1 MNGHELKQNEDTYL
15 NPSGDTVLNKNDELL
30 SGSVLLTPEQLTDKN
45 QQEAFNTWTRFMDIV
60 KLNVSELKL
69 NTWFKPI
76 KPKSLEGSVLTI
88 SVPSQDYYEMIIS
101 RFGDIVI
108 RAIRSILGDT
118 AKIIYVIDP
127 RTTFSQEPELLETPP
142 HDNTNTTKA
151 GTEQNTFDPNFYR
164 PGLNQQQQ
172 NNFQETDPA
181 LSQKCFLNPEYTFE
195 NFVKGKNNEF
205 ATAAAISIANKPG
218 AQYNPLMLYGGV
230 GLGKTHLMQAI
241 GNHIKAANPQMKVMY
256 LSGPDFTT
264 NFIQS
269 IRMNKAHEFE
279 RFYKSLDMLIVDDIQ
294 FLEGKESTQDSFFQ
308 IFNSLYQLKKQIVL
322 SCDKPPHQ
330 LEGLEERL
338 ITRFQWGLTVDIQAP
353 DLETRIAILNKKCEK
368 EGFEVPYEVLEFIA
382 LNIKDNIRSL
392 EGCLKSLLFDAEL
405 TRSPINIDMAKRSVL
420 KFGGIK
426 NRKQNIDISVII
438 ASVSKYFNI
447 DESLLRLK
455 SKQQEIVHARH
466 TAMYL
471 SKELTSSSL
480 QTIGAHFGGRN
491 HATVI
496 HACKCIEEVINKDHS
511 FKDKLEQ
518 IKEMLLT

>member
-1 MNGHELKQNEDTYL
+1 MIANEPDFLLPNSNTADSIKNNFQNNSEEETQEL
-15 NPSGDTVLNKNDELL
+15 
-30 SGSVLLTPEQLTDKN
+30 
-45 QQEAFNTWTRFMDIV
+45 FNLWVRFLEII
-60 KLNVSELKL
+60 KYNVSDFKL

-76 KPKSLEGSVLTI
+76 KPKALNHHTLTI
-88 SVPSQDYYEMIIS
+88 LVPSEEYYEMIIT
-101 RFGDIVI
+101 RFGDIVNK
-108 RAIRSILGDT
+108 AIKSVLGDN
-118 AKIIYVIDP
+118 AKISYEIDP
-127 RTTFSQEPELLETPP
+127 LSTFTQEQELIDTPP
-142 HDNTNTTKA
+142 VNNQA
-151 GTEQNTFDPNFYR
+151 SSSNRFDPNYFR
-164 PGLNQQQQ
+164 PGITAIQINTEPDLS
-172 NNFQETDPA
+172 FTQE
-181 LSQKCFLNPEYTFE
+181 CVLNPEYTFE

-205 ATAAAISIANKPG
+205 ATAAAISIANRPG
-218 AQYNPLMLYGGV
+218 VNYNPLMLYGGV

-241 GNHIKAANPQMKVMY
+241 GNHVKTSYPEMKVMY
-256 LSGPDFTT
+256 ISGPDFTT

-279 RFYKSLDMLIVDDIQ
+279 RFYKSLDILIVDDIQ
-294 FLEGKESTQDSFFQ
+294 FLQGKVSTQDSFFQ

-322 SCDKPPHQ
+322 SCDKLPYQ

-338 ITRFQWGLTVDIQAP
+338 ITRFQWGLTVDIQPP
-353 DLETRIAILNKKCEK
+353 DLETRIAILIKKCEK
-368 EGFEVPYEVLEFIA
+368 ENFEVPYEILEFIA

-392 EGCLKSLLFDAEL
+392 EGCLKSMLFDAEL
-405 TRSPINIDMAKRSVL
+405 SKSKITMDSAKKSVL
-420 KFGGIK
+420 KFGGIR
-426 NRKQNIDISVII
+426 NRKQNIDIGTII
-438 ASVSKYFNI
+438 NVVAKYFNI

-471 SKELTSSSL
+471 SKELTSCSL

-496 HACKCIEEVINKDHS
+496 HAVRCIEEAINNDSS

>member
-1 MNGHELKQNEDTYL
+1 LNGHELKHNEDTYL
-15 NPSGDTVLNKNDELL
+15 NPSGDAAAIKNEELISGNL
-30 SGSVLLTPEQLTDKN
+30 SLTPEQVIDKN

-76 KPKSLEGSVLTI
+76 KPKSLEGTVLTI

-101 RFGDIVI
+101 RFGDIVV

-118 AKIIYVIDP
+118 GKIIYVIDP

-142 HDNTNTTKA
+142 PETGNTTKA

-164 PGLNQQQQ
+164 PGLNQQQTSV
-172 NNFQETDPA
+172 QETDPA

-405 TRSPINIDMAKRSVL
+405 TRSPVNIDMAKRSVL

>member
-1 MNGHELKQNEDTYL
+1 MDGYSSKQDNLNQESFSSNNTADTNNEAL
-15 NPSGDTVLNKNDELL
+15 AV
-30 SGSVLLTPEQLTDKN
+30 
-45 QQEAFNTWTRFMDIV
+45 WTKFIDIV

-76 KPKSLEGSVLTI
+76 KPKSFENNSLVI
-88 SVPSQDYYEMIIS
+88 IVPSQDYYEMIIS
-101 RFGDIVI
+101 RFGDIVS
-108 RAIRSILGDT
+108 RAIKSILGDDG
-118 AKIIYVIDP
+118 KIVYEIDTRNSFIP
-127 RTTFSQEPELLETPP
+127 EPTLFDEPAASSP
-142 HDNTNTTKA
+142 ARQSVQDDFRI
-151 GTEQNTFDPNFYR
+151 TENIQPEHAQR
-164 PGLNQQQQ
+164 
-172 NNFQETDPA
+172 
-181 LSQKCFLNPEYTFE
+181 CFLNPEYTFD

-205 ATAAAISIANKPG
+205 ATAAAISIASRPG

-241 GNHIKAANPQMKVMY
+241 GNQIKADSPEMKIMY
-256 LSGPDFTT
+256 VSGPEFTT
-264 NFIQS
+264 NFVQS
-269 IRMNKAHEFE
+269 IRTNRAHEFE
-279 RFYKSLDMLIVDDIQ
+279 RFYKYLDMLIVDDIQ

-308 IFNSLYQLKKQIVL
+308 IFNSLYQIKKQIVL

-338 ITRFQWGLTVDIQAP
+338 ITRFQWGLTVDIQPP
-353 DLETRIAILNKKCEK
+353 DLETRIAILNKKCEM
-368 EGFEVPYEVLEFIA
+368 EGFSVPYEVMEFIA

-392 EGCLKSLLFDAEL
+392 EGCLKSLIFDAEI
-405 TRSPINIDMAKRSVL
+405 TGNVINVDMAKRSVL

-426 NRKQNIDISVII
+426 NRKQNIDISTII
-438 ASVSKYFNI
+438 AAVAKYFNI

-496 HACKCIEEVINKDHS
+496 HACKCIIDSINNDS
-511 FKDKLEQ
+511 GFKDKLEQ
-518 IKEMLLT
+518 IKETLLT

>member
-1 MNGHELKQNEDTYL
+1 MNGYELREDSKTNDNGL
-15 NPSGDTVLNKNDELL
+15 NDSDAQQT
-30 SGSVLLTPEQLTDKN
+30 TDSS
-45 QQEAFNTWTRFMDIV
+45 QEAFNSWTKFLDIV

-76 KPKSLEGSVLTI
+76 KPVALVNSTLTI
-88 SVPSQDYYEMIIS
+88 SVPSEDYYEMIIS
-101 RFGDIVI
+101 RFGDVVTK
-108 RAIRSILGDT
+108 AIRSVLGDEG
-118 AKIIYVIDP
+118 KIVYEIDQ
-127 RTTFSQEPELLETPP
+127 RSSFTREPELVDSPP
-142 HDNTNTTKA
+142 PSV
-151 GTEQNTFDPNFYR
+151 FDPNYYR
-164 PGLNQQQQ
+164 PSQKTA
-172 NNFQETDPA
+172 ETQSA
-181 LSQKCFLNPEYTFE
+181 LSVKIGDAENDYIQRCFLNPEYTFD

-241 GNHIKAANPQMKVMY
+241 GNQIKADNPDMRIMY
-256 LSGPDFTT
+256 VSGPEFTT
-264 NFIQS
+264 NFVQS
-269 IRMNKAHEFE
+269 IRTNKAHEFE
-279 RFYKSLDMLIVDDIQ
+279 RYYKTLDMLIVDDIQ

-353 DLETRIAILNKKCEK
+353 DLETRIAILNKKSEK
-368 EGFEVPYEVLEFIA
+368 EGFAVPYEVQEFIA

-392 EGCLKSLLFDAEL
+392 EGCLKSLIFDAEL
-405 TRSPINIDMAKRSVL
+405 TRSPINLDMAKRSVL

-426 NRKQNIDISVII
+426 NRRQNIDISTII
-438 ASVSKYFNI
+438 ATVAKYFGI

-471 SKELTSSSL
+471 SKELTPSSL

-496 HACKCIEEVINKDHS
+496 HACKCIEEVINTDKN

-518 IKEMLLT
+518 IKDMLLT

>member
-1 MNGHELKQNEDTYL
+1 LNGYDLKNEEENKIENQNPDERAADVG
-15 NPSGDTVLNKNDELL
+15 GDT
-30 SGSVLLTPEQLTDKN
+30 S
-45 QQEAFNTWTRFMDIV
+45 QEAFNTWTRFMDIV

-76 KPKSLEGSVLTI
+76 KPKKLEEHVLTI
-88 SVPSQDYYEMIIS
+88 SVPSRDYYEMIIS
-101 RFGDIVI
+101 RFGDVVM
-108 RAIRSILGDT
+108 RAIRSVLGDD
-118 AKIIYVIDP
+118 AKLVYEIDP
-127 RTTFSQEPELLETPP
+127 RTSFSQEPELIDTPQ
-142 HDNTNTTKA
+142 
-151 GTEQNTFDPNFYR
+151 QNFNPNYFR
-164 PGLNQQQQ
+164 PSQQQPG
-172 NNFQETDPA
+172 NEPAELNITNRFQLREAEQDPA
-181 LSQKCFLNPEYTFE
+181 QKCFLNPEYTFD

-241 GNHIKAANPQMKVMY
+241 GNQIKAGNPGMKIMY
-256 LSGPDFTT
+256 VSGPEFTT
-264 NFIQS
+264 NFVQS

-279 RFYKSLDMLIVDDIQ
+279 RYYKTLDMLIVDDIQ

-308 IFNSLYQLKKQIVL
+308 IFNSLYQVKKQIVL

-338 ITRFQWGLTVDIQAP
+338 ITRFQWGLTVDIQPP
-353 DLETRIAILNKKCEK
+353 DLETRIAILNKKSEK
-368 EGFEVPYEVLEFIA
+368 EGFPVPYEVLEFIA

-392 EGCLKSLLFDAEL
+392 EGCLKSLIFDAEIM
-405 TRSPINIDMAKRSVL
+405 RSPINIDMAKRSVL

-426 NRKQNIDISVII
+426 NRKQNIDISTII
-438 ASVSKYFNI
+438 AVVSKYFGI

-480 QTIGAHFGGRN
+480 QTIGSHFGGRN

-496 HACKCIEEVINKDHS
+496 HACKAMEELINNENG
-511 FKDKLEQ
+511 FKDKLEH